1 MEKNYEVIDIDKNIN
16 PEYCFKAV
24 VSGNSGVGKTSLV
37 RYEVH
42 NQFESNNN
50 ATATLVFDHFSKNY
64 KIGDKIIRIQIWDT
78 CGNETY
84 EEIMKSFYRSA
95 LCIFI
100 VFSLDDENSF
110 LNLNKWLND
119 IKTINENESP
129 IIILIG
135 NKKDKVSER
144 QISKEEIENYCKKN
158 DIDTYYETSAKT
170 GESIHELFKEVVRK
184 LYIKFIEPITSDD
197 YSTKTSQTLTQ
208 NPGINFKCGINS
220 EKCKVF
226 NCQIY

>member
-1 MEKNYEVIDIDKNIN
+1 M
-16 PEYCFKAV
+16 
-24 VSGNSGVGKTSLV
+24 V

-42 NQFESNNN
+42 NQFESDNNS
-50 ATATLVFDHFSKNY
+50 TATLVFDHFSKNY

-110 LNLNKWLND
+110 LNLNKWLYD

-144 QISKEEIENYCKKN
+144 QISKEEIENYCKKY

-170 GESIHELFKEVVRK
+170 GESIHELFKDVIRK
-184 LYIKFIEPITSDD
+184 LYIKFIEPITDD
-197 YSTKTSQTLTQ
+197 YSTKTSQSTQ
-208 NPGINFKCGINS
+208 NPEMNFKCGINS